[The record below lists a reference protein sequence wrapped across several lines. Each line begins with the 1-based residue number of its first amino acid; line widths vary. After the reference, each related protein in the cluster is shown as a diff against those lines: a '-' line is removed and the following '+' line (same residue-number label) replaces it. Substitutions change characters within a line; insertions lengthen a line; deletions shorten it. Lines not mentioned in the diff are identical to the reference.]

1 MKKKVLEFKEYL
13 VFDGKMTLV
22 EKFDATKFESD
33 LVNAFNTKAG
43 GESTGGRRRGGYQS
57 KEAERAAK
65 ACVENMIPVTGK
77 PKKAYKLSGG
87 AAKKQGNVLTPEYLS
102 GGEGKSVKS
111 QEPKTDVVFVGGK
124 GKFNCSVKANSA
136 AQIASAQTNEIYAV
150 LNAAFKGKKGEK
162 MARDIATIIERLGNP
177 AAYEK
182 TRKMFKKK
190 FGSDNYD
197 AMITK
202 IMGLKPDSGKPTKE
216 EMEDMNAFL
225 DMMGIGQNI
234 TATMV
239 NFMSDPANRMT
250 ILEEFALGKNRFTD
264 KEYSPTHFLTWD
276 PSGEVSLLPAKVF
289 LKKKFDCFKMGLRS
303 RGRTSMKADGTYD
316 SRGQALRID
325 IGGTCSES
333 YMQMQAV
340 ILEGTVSE
348 AHRIENYNCIYETI
362 MSSVG
367 DWAKRTVDTMKKTG
381 MAVYAKA
388 KEWFSEFMEIV
399 KRIASFVAKLASYGF
414 GVLTSFFGVSV
425 DKMEFHW

>member
-43 GESTGGRRRGGYQS
+43 GESTGGYQS

-87 AAKKQGNVLTPEYLS
+87 AAKKQGNVLTPVYLS

-124 GKFNCSVKANSA
+124 GKFNCSVKANTA

-150 LNAAFKGKKGEK
+150 LNAAFGGKKGEK

-225 DMMGIGQNI
+225 DMMGVSQNI

-250 ILEEFALGKNRFTD
+250 ILEEFALGKKRFTN

-276 PSGEVSLLPAKVF
+276 PSGEVSLLPAREF

-303 RGRTSMKADGTYD
+303 RGRTSMKADGTRG

-348 AHRIENYNCIYETI
+348 SQRIENYNCIYETI

-367 DWAKRTVDTMKKTG
+367 DWAKRTADTMKKTG

-388 KEWFSEFMEIV
+388 KEWFSQFMEIV

-414 GVLTSFFGVSV
+414 GVLTSFFGVTV
-425 DKMEFHW
+425 DSMEFHW